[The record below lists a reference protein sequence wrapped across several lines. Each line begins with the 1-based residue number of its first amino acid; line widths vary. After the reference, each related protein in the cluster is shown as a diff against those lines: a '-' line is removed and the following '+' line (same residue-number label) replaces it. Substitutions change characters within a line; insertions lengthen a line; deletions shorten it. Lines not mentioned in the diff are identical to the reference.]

1 MTKAKF
7 EIGENEKHT
16 LTVERDYMM
25 KKDIIELD
33 GEKLT
38 DEFTIWPGARKYSFD
53 IGSSE
58 VHKVQVTMGRFSAPK
73 VLVDGKPARSS
84 ST

>member
-1 MTKAKF
+1 
-7 EIGENEKHT
+7 
-16 LTVERDYMM
+16 M

-38 DEFTIWPGARKYSFD
+38 EKFTLWPGARKYSFD

-58 VHKVQVTMGRFSAPK
+58 VHKVEVSVGRFSPPT
-73 VLVDGKPARSS
+73 VLVDGKQTRSS
-84 ST
+84 SI